1 MWHWYSIHTHIFIY
15 TTLIFSTFLFLFSKL
30 MFSGLTLHSFL
41 INFVLMMDD
50 GYLLKAYSGIL
61 LSDANLEKK

>member
-15 TTLIFSTFLFLFSKL
+15 TTLIFSTFWFLFTKL

-61 LSDANLEKK
+61 LSDANLEK